1 MLFHA
6 QKIWKTPEQ
15 RRHFGTAF
23 QAAYSTWGLTKR
35 VYEYV
40 YAVHDLILRS
50 KDLIWPEENSLYKF
64 GGGKVNDA
72 MLSGPYL
79 HTKE

>member
-6 QKIWKTPEQ
+6 KKILKTPEQ

-50 KDLIWPEENSLYKF
+50 KDLI
-64 GGGKVNDA
+64 
-72 MLSGPYL
+72 
-79 HTKE
+79 